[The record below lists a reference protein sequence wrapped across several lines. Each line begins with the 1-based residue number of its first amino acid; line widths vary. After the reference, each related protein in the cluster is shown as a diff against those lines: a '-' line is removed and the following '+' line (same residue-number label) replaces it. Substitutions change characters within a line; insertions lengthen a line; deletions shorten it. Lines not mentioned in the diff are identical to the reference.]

1 MAMMYTSEGWVEV
14 KLPPFL
20 DLDEICRKQDEEEER
35 LWQQANNMSETQ
47 KIKESQRGIKYDLGV
62 IWGIASFFT
71 TSTGLLMHCSV
82 RV

>member
-35 LWQQANNMSETQ
+35 SWQKKNNNQTDETNN
-47 KIKESQRGIKYDLGV
+47 KEVKNRESLG
-62 IWGIASFFT
+62 
-71 TSTGLLMHCSV
+71 
-82 RV
+82 

>member
-47 KIKESQRGIKYDLGV
+47 KIKEKLS
-62 IWGIASFFT
+62 ASD
-71 TSTGLLMHCSV
+71 
-82 RV
+82 